1 MIEKDNNKNLTKD
14 EFFEK
19 MAEFEEK
26 WMKMLDIKD
35 IQFQKQISDLKE
47 NSEDIVK
54 KTKVIID
61 NYSNFRVNESKI
73 NDFISFQN
81 KVNDMLITHEIR
93 INNNIKDISNF
104 SSKFDKIISE
114 NIYIPGFIGPS
125 CQYKTLSEYINFNMD
140 EINRIKLEKD
150 TMKKEQKEYK
160 AKIESFIKQMVL
172 LNETSMIQNREYTNR
187 KQKDYELFVDR
198 KLQPLNDKIFRFYE
212 LSSQFQSGIEKDI
225 KLFRK
230 DFDKILEIKEEL
242 NKIIKE
248 KEENI
253 KNNLDDLYKKIVLN
267 IQDIGI
273 NKNKIIE
280 MKNQINEVSKSY
292 NKLNSNINEIN
303 KEIKLLKNSNISR
316 NMTNSSAFNNNL
328 DLNHLSLRRPNKYK
342 SNIYHK
348 IENIDEKINNQ
359 LKKENKD
366 NDLKDKFIDNDTED
380 NDEELK
386 KEVNNIE
393 KKYKSKLI
401 NKKKKENKNNQ
412 ISKNEYKSIYNNM
425 LKEKENNDILETF
438 YQGKTKIPILTKPFF
453 LDQRI
458 LSDEEMR
465 SLYKERTQKKK
476 EKEKIRN
483 NVLNFEINSK
493 NINDNINIINKGKNF
508 NINSYKLSN
517 PRMNYKQNSED
528 KMNNITHLNKNMIQ
542 TLNNND
548 KEINNKNAISM
559 QRINNLISP
568 KTTKNKM
575 KHVNLINLKLDGSVA
590 INPDTNNGAYIL
602 AKNQQEYYNKTRL
615 NLTPTSCVH
624 LFDNS
629 KGAKTSKLVRMTF
642 IKEEQ
647 KMINSLNSSLENE

>member
-61 NYSNFRVNESKI
+61 NYSNVRVNESKI

-280 MKNQINEVSKSY
+280 IKNQINEVSKSY

-366 NDLKDKFIDNDTED
+366 NDLKDKFIDNDIED

-386 KEVNNIE
+386 KEVNSIE
-393 KKYKSKLI
+393 KKDKSKLI

-508 NINSYKLSN
+508 NINSNKLSI

-528 KMNNITHLNKNMIQ
+528 KMNNITHLNKNIIQ

-602 AKNQQEYYNKTRL
+602 AKKQKEYYNKTRL

-629 KGAKTSKLVRMTF
+629 KGVKTSKLVRMTF

-647 KMINSLNSSLENE
+647 KMTNSLNNSLENE

>member
-1 MIEKDNNKNLTKD
+1 MIEKDNNKNLKKD

-280 MKNQINEVSKSY
+280 IKNQINEVSKSY

-393 KKYKSKLI
+393 KKDKSKLI

-493 NINDNINIINKGKNF
+493 NINDNINIINKRKNF
-508 NINSYKLSN
+508 NINSNKLSI

-528 KMNNITHLNKNMIQ
+528 KMNNITHLNKNIIQ

-602 AKNQQEYYNKTRL
+602 AKNQKEYYNKTRL

-629 KGAKTSKLVRMTF
+629 KGVKTSKLVRMTF

-647 KMINSLNSSLENE
+647 KMTNSLNNSLENE

>member
-386 KEVNNIE
+386 KEVNSIE
-393 KKYKSKLI
+393 KKDKSKLI

-508 NINSYKLSN
+508 NINSNKLSI

-528 KMNNITHLNKNMIQ
+528 KMNNITHLNKNIIQ

-629 KGAKTSKLVRMTF
+629 KGVKTSKLVRMTF

-647 KMINSLNSSLENE
+647 KMTNSLNNSLENE

>member
-393 KKYKSKLI
+393 KKDKSKLI

-493 NINDNINIINKGKNF
+493 NINDINKGKNF
-508 NINSYKLSN
+508 NINSYKLSI

-615 NLTPTSCVH
+615 NLTPTSYVH

-647 KMINSLNSSLENE
+647 KMTNSLNNSLENE

>member
-1 MIEKDNNKNLTKD
+1 MIEQNNNDNFTRD
-14 EFFEK
+14 EFYEK
-19 MAEFEEK
+19 LAEFEEK

-35 IQFQKQISDLKE
+35 IQIQKQISDIKE
-47 NSEDIVK
+47 NSEDILK
-54 KTKVIID
+54 KNKVIID
-61 NYSNFRVNESKI
+61 NYSKFKVNESKI
-73 NDFISFQN
+73 NEFIAFQN

-93 INNNIKDISNF
+93 INNNIKDTANF

-125 CQYKTLSEYINFNMD
+125 CQYKTLSEFINFNMD
-140 EINRIKLEKD
+140 EINKIKLEKD

-160 AKIESFIKQMVL
+160 AKIDSFIKQMVL
-172 LNETSMIQNREYTNR
+172 LNESSMIQNREYTNR
-187 KQKDYELFVDR
+187 KQKDYELFIDR

-225 KLFRK
+225 KSFRK
-230 DFDKILEIKEEL
+230 DFEKILEIKEEL
-242 NKIIKE
+242 NKIMKE
-248 KEENI
+248 KEENFT
-253 KNNLDDLYKKIVLN
+253 KNLDDLYKKIVLN

-280 MKNQINEVSKSY
+280 MKSKMNEMSKSY
-292 NKLNSNINEIN
+292 DKLNSIINEIN

-316 NMTNSSAFNNNL
+316 NKTNSPAFNNNL
-328 DLNHLSLRRPNKYK
+328 DLNHLSQRRPNKYK
-342 SNIYHK
+342 STIYQK
-348 IENIDEKINNQ
+348 RENNQ
-359 LKKENKD
+359 LEKENKD
-366 NDLKDKFIDNDTED
+366 NDLKNKIINDETQKDEETED
-380 NDEELK
+380 NDEEFK

-393 KKYKSKLI
+393 KKDKSKLI
-401 NKKKKENKNNQ
+401 NKKQKENKNNQ

-425 LKEKENNDILETF
+425 LKEKENNEIFDTF
-438 YQGKTKIPILTKPFF
+438 YQGKTKIPIIRKPSF

-465 SLYKERTQKKK
+465 YLYKERTQKKK

-483 NVLNFEINSK
+483 NALNFEINNK
-493 NINDNINIINKGKNF
+493 NINDNINKGKNF
-508 NINSYKLSN
+508 NINSYKLSI
-517 PRMNYKQNSED
+517 PSLNYKQKSED
-528 KMNNITHLNKNMIQ
+528 KMYNITYLNKTRIQ

-602 AKNQQEYYNKTRL
+602 AKNQQEYYNKIRL
-615 NLTPTSCVH
+615 NLTPTTCVH
-624 LFDNS
+624 FFDNS
-629 KGAKTSKLVRMTF
+629 KGVKTSKLVRMTF
-642 IKEEQ
+642 MKEEQ
-647 KMINSLNSSLENE
+647 KLTNSLNNSLENE

>member
-393 KKYKSKLI
+393 KKDKSKLI

-508 NINSYKLSN
+508 NINSYKLSI

-647 KMINSLNSSLENE
+647 KMTNSLNNSLENE

>member
-253 KNNLDDLYKKIVLN
+253 KNYLDDLY
-267 IQDIGI
+267 
-273 NKNKIIE
+273 
-280 MKNQINEVSKSY
+280 
-292 NKLNSNINEIN
+292 
-303 KEIKLLKNSNISR
+303 
-316 NMTNSSAFNNNL
+316 
-328 DLNHLSLRRPNKYK
+328 
-342 SNIYHK
+342 
-348 IENIDEKINNQ
+348 
-359 LKKENKD
+359 
-366 NDLKDKFIDNDTED
+366 
-380 NDEELK
+380 
-386 KEVNNIE
+386 
-393 KKYKSKLI
+393 
-401 NKKKKENKNNQ
+401 
-412 ISKNEYKSIYNNM
+412 
-425 LKEKENNDILETF
+425 
-438 YQGKTKIPILTKPFF
+438 
-453 LDQRI
+453 
-458 LSDEEMR
+458 
-465 SLYKERTQKKK
+465 
-476 EKEKIRN
+476 
-483 NVLNFEINSK
+483 
-493 NINDNINIINKGKNF
+493 
-508 NINSYKLSN
+508 
-517 PRMNYKQNSED
+517 
-528 KMNNITHLNKNMIQ
+528 
-542 TLNNND
+542 
-548 KEINNKNAISM
+548 
-559 QRINNLISP
+559 
-568 KTTKNKM
+568 
-575 KHVNLINLKLDGSVA
+575 
-590 INPDTNNGAYIL
+590 
-602 AKNQQEYYNKTRL
+602 
-615 NLTPTSCVH
+615 
-624 LFDNS
+624 
-629 KGAKTSKLVRMTF
+629 
-642 IKEEQ
+642 
-647 KMINSLNSSLENE
+647 